1 MNLIELIFA
10 LLAKFVPLDSVK
22 LLSLQK
28 DGQLWYQE
36 IDQNDESALPFV
48 RKLKEYGEKWY
59 SQVAFAI
66 SFIFLQRLIF
76 DFLNPTSSDDDDE
89 ESDD

>member
-28 DGQLWYQE
+28 DGKLWYDE
-36 IDQNDESALPFV
+36 IDPETPGTLPFV
-48 RKLKEYGEKWY
+48 AKLKTYGEMWY
-59 SQVAFAI
+59 TQVGFAI
-66 SFIFLQRLIF
+66 SFIFLQRIIF
-76 DFLNPTSSDDDDE
+76 DFLNPTASDDE
-89 ESDD
+89 EDDD

>member
-28 DGQLWYQE
+28 DGKLWYDE
-36 IDQNDESALPFV
+36 IDETDEKNLPFV
-48 RKLKEYGEKWY
+48 RKLKEYGEKWFT
-59 SQVAFAI
+59 QVGFAI
-66 SFIFLQRLIF
+66 AFIFLQRLIF
-76 DFLNPTSSDDDDE
+76 DFLNPSASDEDE
-89 ESDD
+89 DED